1 MEVLM
6 KALTKLT
13 ITEFKLFLRDPGAAF
28 FTLAFPLL
36 LLILNGTGRTN
47 KPVGEL
53 GGHGVIDVIVP
64 MLTVVVLAILAF
76 TCLPSFLAGYRERR
90 ILKRLAAT
98 PLPASFVLVAQFF
111 VNLLVGTAALIG
123 LVVVGVVGYD
133 LNPPKA
139 AFAALAVFLLGGLA
153 LFALGF
159 LLAAVAPTARFA
171 SAAGFAIFFPLLFL
185 SGTMQPRE
193 EMPESLGR
201 IGDFLPLSPVV
212 RSLRGAWVGE
222 TPSGLTF
229 ALFAAIIVV
238 AGGVALRLFRW
249 E

>member
-1 MEVLM
+1 V
-6 KALTKLT
+6 
-13 ITEFKLFLRDPGAAF
+13 
-28 FTLAFPLL
+28 
-36 LLILNGTGRTN
+36 
-47 KPVGEL
+47 
-53 GGHGVIDVIVP
+53 
-64 MLTVVVLAILAF
+64 
-76 TCLPSFLAGYRERR
+76 
-90 ILKRLAAT
+90 
-98 PLPASFVLVAQFF
+98 
-111 VNLLVGTAALIG
+111 
-123 LVVVGVVGYD
+123 
-133 LNPPKA
+133 
-139 AFAALAVFLLGGLA
+139 
-153 LFALGF
+153 GF

>member
-1 MEVLM
+1 MH
-6 KALTKLT
+6 ALIKLT
-13 ITEFKLFLRDPGAAF
+13 IIEVKLFLRDPAAAF

-36 LLILNGTGRTN
+36 LLILNGTGRNN
-47 KPVGEL
+47 KPIDDL

-76 TCLPSFLAGYRERR
+76 TCLPAVLAVYRERR
-90 ILKRLAAT
+90 ILRRLAAT
-98 PLPASFVLVAQFF
+98 PLPAGSVLAAQLL

-123 LVVVGVVGYD
+123 LVAVGILRYD

-139 AFAALAVFLLGGLA
+139 VAATVGVFLLGGLA

-171 SAAGFAIFFPLLFL
+171 SAAGYATFFPLLFL

-222 TPSGLTF
+222 TPSALTF

>member
-1 MEVLM
+1 MH
-6 KALTKLT
+6 ALTKLT
-13 ITEFKLFLRDPGAAF
+13 ITELKLFLRDPGVAF

-36 LLILNGTGRTN
+36 LLILNGTGRDN
-47 KPVGEL
+47 EPVDEL
-53 GGHGVIDVIVP
+53 GGQGVIDVVVP

-76 TCLPSFLAGYRERR
+76 TSLPSFLAGYRERQ
-90 ILKRLAAT
+90 ILRRLAAT
-98 PLPASFVLVAQFF
+98 PLPGGFVLVAQFL
-111 VNLLVGTAALIG
+111 VHLLVGTAALTG
-123 LVVVGVVGYD
+123 LVVVGVVAYD
-133 LNPPKA
+133 LHLPKA
-139 AFAALAVFLLGGLA
+139 AGAALGVFLLGGLE

-159 LLAAVAPTARFA
+159 LLAAIAPTARSA

-201 IGDFLPLSPVV
+201 IGEFLPLSPVV
-212 RSLRGAWVGE
+212 RSLRGAWTGE

-229 ALFAAIIVV
+229 ALFAGIIVV